1 MASGGFGTSEDILRW
16 LARAGREL
24 GRDEEAALRRVARLA
39 YWLDDRFRIPGTS
52 RRVGLD
58 GLLGL
63 IPGIGDTATTLVA
76 AYIVIEAARMGV
88 PKRTIARM
96 LGNVGVDYVIGLVPL
111 AGDLA
116 DLAWKANRRNARL
129 LHDHLTAER
138 SGAPAPQ
145 GARTQSM
152 AAPGVP
158 AGQGSAEGRGGDDG
172 QRAHRRRADPPP
184 GA

>member
-1 MASGGFGTSEDILRW
+1 MASGGFGTSDDILRW

-24 GRDEEAALRRVARLA
+24 GRDEEAALWRVARLA

-111 AGDLA
+111 IGDLA
-116 DLAWKANRRNARL
+116 DLAWKANRRNAWL
-129 LHDHLTAER
+129 LQDHLAAER
-138 SGAPAPQ
+138 SGGP
-145 GARTQSM
+145 T
-152 AAPGVP
+152 AAGPSHP
-158 AGQGSAEGRGGDDG
+158 E
-172 QRAHRRRADPPP
+172 HR
-184 GA
+184 

>member
-1 MASGGFGTSEDILRW
+1 MASGGFATSDDILRW
-16 LARAGREL
+16 LERAGREL
-24 GRDEEAALRRVARLA
+24 GGDQEAALRRVARLA

-129 LHDHLTAER
+129 LQEHLTAGR
-138 SGAPAPQ
+138 SGASPSE
-145 GARTQSM
+145 RDRIQSM
-152 AAPGVP
+152 VEPGAPARREAADH
-158 AGQGSAEGRGGDDG
+158 RGGEHG
-172 QRAHRRRADPPP
+172 KPLHRHRADAPP